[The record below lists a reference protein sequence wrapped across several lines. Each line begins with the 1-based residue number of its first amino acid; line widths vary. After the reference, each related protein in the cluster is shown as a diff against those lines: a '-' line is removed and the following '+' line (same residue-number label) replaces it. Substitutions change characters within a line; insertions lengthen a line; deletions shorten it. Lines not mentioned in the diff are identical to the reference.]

1 MMIGLKSPLEN
12 LIKNG
17 GLSRKSSTYPSAQK
31 GWKSCIIYI
40 TYVLCEE
47 VIMKKVSPAM
57 LFLCLMVLCCLSVP
71 SFAIMKGLSTEEL
84 TKDSDIVIL
93 GEVENI
99 KSLWARQSL
108 LDLSV
113 ISSRITEGS
122 L

>member
-1 MMIGLKSPLEN
+1 
-12 LIKNG
+12 
-17 GLSRKSSTYPSAQK
+17 
-31 GWKSCIIYI
+31 
-40 TYVLCEE
+40 
-47 VIMKKVSPAM
+47 MKKVSPAM